1 MDTRSQRSLAR
12 RLALEALYEWD
23 SVGHDVRE
31 ALDRRAE
38 DGNIETDSDVF
49 EFAERLVEGVVTEIS
64 RLDGLI
70 QTKATSRP
78 LKQIAVV
85 DRNILRLAVSEIT
98 GQDTPVRAAI
108 NEAVELA
115 KRFGSKDSKAFVNGI
130 LDRIGRDLGRIGGE

>member
-1 MDTRSQRSLAR
+1 MD
-12 RLALEALYEWD
+12 
-23 SVGHDVRE
+23 HDVRE

-49 EFAERLVEGVVTEIS
+49 EFAERLVEGVVTDIS

-115 KRFGSKDSKAFVNGI
+115 KSFGGEASGSFVNGV
-130 LDRIGRDLGRIGGE
+130 LGGVLAELKT

>member
-12 RLALEALYEWD
+12 RLALEVLYEWD

-38 DGNIETDSDVF
+38 DGKIETGSDVF
-49 EFAERLVEGVVTEIS
+49 EFAEQLVDGVVTDIS
-64 RLDGLI
+64 RLDRLI
-70 QTKATSRP
+70 QSKATSWP

-98 GQDTPVRAAI
+98 GQDTPVGAAI
-108 NEAVELA
+108 NEAVVLA
-115 KRFGSKDSKAFVNGI
+115 KSFGGEASGSFVNGV
-130 LDRIGRDLGRIGGE
+130 LGGVLAELKT

>member
-1 MDTRSQRSLAR
+1 DTRSQRSLAR

-49 EFAERLVEGVVTEIS
+49 EFAERLVEGVVTDIS

-98 GQDTPVRAAI
+98 GQDTP
-108 NEAVELA
+108 
-115 KRFGSKDSKAFVNGI
+115 
-130 LDRIGRDLGRIGGE
+130 

>member
-49 EFAERLVEGVVTEIS
+49 EFAERLVEGVVTDIS

-115 KRFGSKDSKAFVNGI
+115 KSFGGEASGSFVNGV
-130 LDRIGRDLGRIGGE
+130 LGGVLAELKT

>member
-49 EFAERLVEGVVTEIS
+49 EFAERLVEGVVTDIS

-115 KRFGSKDSKAFVNGI
+115 KSFGGEASASFVNGV
-130 LDRIGRDLGRIGGE
+130 LGGVLAELKT

>member
-38 DGNIETDSDVF
+38 DGNIETDSKVF
-49 EFAERLVEGVVTEIS
+49 EFAERLVEGVVIDIS

-70 QTKATSRP
+70 QTKATSWP

-115 KRFGSKDSKAFVNGI
+115 KSFGGEASGSFVNGV
-130 LDRIGRDLGRIGGE
+130 LGGVLAELKT